1 MLDLNR
7 IVNEAIHKAYLKG
20 RRDMADEVK
29 EILAKK
35 NIHNAYEIDKMC
47 IRDSDNRTLNYK
59 SLIDNASKIDWS
71 YITFD
76 EKDNKIILTQSAQSR
91 EMDEKQRL
99 YNQEIL
105 KRCGK
110 KENKI

>member
-35 NIHNAYEIDKMC
+35 NIYNTYEIDMQMLDKLFEELN
-47 IRDSDNRTLNYK
+47 NRWT
-59 SLIDNASKIDWS
+59 
-71 YITFD
+71 
-76 EKDNKIILTQSAQSR
+76 
-91 EMDEKQRL
+91 
-99 YNQEIL
+99 
-105 KRCGK
+105 
-110 KENKI
+110 